1 MMESYDSMH
10 EIFTVVEVLIVARSF
25 FKIVFGFLA
34 ASRFLPPLLPVLL
47 LLSVAT
53 AASSKILYCIG

>member
-1 MMESYDSMH
+1 MMESYDSMQ

-34 ASRFLPPLLPVLL
+34 ASRFLPPLT
-47 LLSVAT
+47 VASTIT
-53 AASSKILYCIG
+53 AICSNSS